1 MILRECYTTS
11 VMKKV
16 IISDFFGVIS
26 DECAPVF
33 FKKYVTSQGY
43 NLLTDKYFHPGDR
56 GEIRFEDIVNN
67 VHNDFGFDKER
78 LKKEFLDRPAPHT
91 EYIEL
96 LRKLKNEGHRILL
109 LSNTCDTIVPYLLNK
124 FGIDNL
130 FDHLYLSYQIKKT
143 KPSLEIFRYL
153 LKEEKLAPRDC
164 IFIDDNPT
172 NIDASLQV
180 GMHGILFHNDK
191 ETLELIEH
199 LAKE

>member
-1 MILRECYTTS
+1 
-11 VMKKV
+11 MKKV
-16 IISDFFGVIS
+16 IISDFFGVMS
-26 DECAPVF
+26 DEDAPIF
-33 FKKYVTSQGY
+33 FKKYVSSQGY

-56 GEIRFEDIVNN
+56 GEATFEDIVNN
-67 VHNDFGFDKER
+67 VHKDFGFDKGLLR
-78 LKKEFLDRPAPHT
+78 KEFLDRPAPHM
-91 EYIEL
+91 EYINL
-96 LRKLKNEGHRILL
+96 LKKLKEDGHRILL

-124 FGIDNL
+124 FGIPDL
-130 FDHLYLSYQIKKT
+130 FDHLYLSYEIKEA

-153 LKEEKLAPRDC
+153 LKEENVSPNDC

-199 LAKE
+199 LAK

>member
-1 MILRECYTTS
+1 
-11 VMKKV
+11 MKKV

-124 FGIDNL
+124 FGIDDL

>member
-124 FGIDNL
+124 FGIDDL